1 MRCRKITQGRLYGC
15 PNSRIVGAWDKK
27 REGCLYPSKYGTS
40 PVVMMDALNIH
51 GGEKLDRAMLR
62 CVVVT
67 MHIVYFYECY

>member
-1 MRCRKITQGRLYGC
+1 MGVPIVELWGHGIRREKDVCIRLSMVY
-15 PNSRIVGAWDKK
+15 
-27 REGCLYPSKYGTS
+27 TS